1 MRILI
6 DTNCWLWMVSEPERL
21 SRPVRRRIVDP
32 GNERVL
38 SAVTAWEIAIKY
50 SIGKLQLPEPPTEF
64 VPNRMALTLTT
75 PLAVQLNHA
84 LQASRL
90 PFHHRDPFDRLL
102 IAQAQIEKLPI
113 LTADSQF
120 RLYDVEVIPA

>member
-6 DTNCWLWMVSEPERL
+6 DTNCWLWMVSEPERF

-38 SAVTAWEIAIKY
+38 SAVSAWEIAIKY

-75 PLAVQLNHA
+75 PGRVSSVKMTHTPETSFCAKFVYNLVHGEDHCLREIAV
-84 LQASRL
+84 
-90 PFHHRDPFDRLL
+90 
-102 IAQAQIEKLPI
+102 
-113 LTADSQF
+113 
-120 RLYDVEVIPA
+120 